1 MIQSQELIELVFN
14 LKHIPNTPRFE
25 IINKDGFISDGFI
38 SIEDFIQDIQNDL
51 DFESTLSNTIFWI
64 KFDEEISILF
74 ALIDQEDFIYDLE
87 IWFDNDGNAKR
98 AMVSNVDWGD
108 KEFNF

>member
-1 MIQSQELIELVFN
+1 MLQSQELIELVFN

-25 IINKDGFISDGFI
+25 IINKDGFV
-38 SIEDFIQDIQNDL
+38 SIEDFISDIQDDL
-51 DFESTLSNTIFWI
+51 DFESTLANTIYWI
-64 KFDEEISILF
+64 KFEDEISILF

-87 IWFDNDGNAKR
+87 IWFDNSGSAKR

-108 KEFNF
+108 KEFTF